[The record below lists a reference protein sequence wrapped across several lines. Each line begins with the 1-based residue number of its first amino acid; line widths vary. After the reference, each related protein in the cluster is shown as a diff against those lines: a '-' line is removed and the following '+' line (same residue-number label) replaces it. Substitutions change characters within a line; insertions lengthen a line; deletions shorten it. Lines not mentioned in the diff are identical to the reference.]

1 MVPPIETTY
10 RRRRHTPG
18 RILVRQRNGWRNHR
32 TLTLHQ
38 NGQVTLAAANRN
50 SPIELAFGDIFRRIG
65 SRHANRWHRRRRS
78 RSLGRSQRNATD
90 DGHGSMSRTIARR
103 SHRRRRRRIAA
114 AVISPFAVVNR
125 FDDPDQFLRTKS
137 DPMTLSTTFA
147 WSGSL

>member
-18 RILVRQRNGWRNHR
+18 RILVRQRNGLRNHR
-32 TLTLHQ
+32 TLTLRQ

-50 SPIELAFGDIFRRIG
+50 SPIELAFRDIFRRIG
-65 SRHANRWHRRRRS
+65 SRHASRRHRRRRS
-78 RSLGRSQRNATD
+78 RSLGRSQRNTTD
-90 DGHGSMSRTIARR
+90 DGHGSVSRTIAQ